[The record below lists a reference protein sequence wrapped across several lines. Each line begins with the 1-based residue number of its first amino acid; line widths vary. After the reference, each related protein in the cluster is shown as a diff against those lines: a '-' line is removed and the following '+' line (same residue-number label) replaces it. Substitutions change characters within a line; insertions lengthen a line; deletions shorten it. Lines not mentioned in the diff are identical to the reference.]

1 MVKKKE
7 LQEKLIL
14 YQLLKARLESLNN
27 QRNILLSKLLETDR
41 TLESLNYIQDK
52 EGKTIFPIGSGIYLR
67 TSGYEK
73 GRVIVDIGANV
84 LLEKDLKD
92 AKEILERRRKELEK
106 FLVEISNTM
115 LSLSSKLEE
124 TSKEIQRMAKENVQN
139 TKG

>member
-1 MVKKKE
+1 MVEEKK
-7 LQEKLIL
+7 LQEKLVL

-27 QRNILLSKLLETDR
+27 QRSVVVSKLLEIDR

-52 EGKTIFPIGSGIYLR
+52 EGETIFPIGSGIYLR

-73 GRVIVDIGANV
+73 GKVIIGIGANV
-84 LLEKDLKD
+84 LLEKELKE
-92 AKEILERRRKELEK
+92 AKEILENRRKEFEK

-124 TSKEIQRMAKENVQN
+124 TAKEIQRMAGKNVQD
-139 TKG
+139 TQG